1 MKKNKSLPAL
11 WRSGENAGVVQLP
24 RVRGRTWVAIK
35 QVRILSG
42 QVNLEV
48 IMKNKIGW
56 CNLTFNPVWGC
67 NNHCEYCYAR
77 TFSKRFWKRM
87 FKIEMQHY
95 YKKHPTWA
103 WTGDQYTGIINNFK
117 PTFLESQFDK
127 KFPKKPQRIFVG
139 SMSEIYYWKDEWIEM
154 VIEKVK
160 QYPQHTF
167 QFLTKFPEVY
177 LRYYFP
183 KNCWLGITIVGDIDK
198 IEFQKFK
205 ISNPN
210 NLKFICFEP
219 LIKNVSINL
228 DFIDWIILGSETGNR
243 KGKIILKKEWI
254 EDFVTC
260 YKDNDIPIYLKD
272 SLKDIYPAE
281 IKEFPI

>member
-1 MKKNKSLPAL
+1 
-11 WRSGENAGVVQLP
+11 
-24 RVRGRTWVAIK
+24 
-35 QVRILSG
+35 
-42 QVNLEV
+42 
-48 IMKNKIGW
+48 MKNKIGW

-67 NNHCEYCYAR
+67 RNKCEYCYAR
-77 TFSKRFWKRM
+77 IFANRFGEKMAWR
-87 FKIEMQHY
+87 EM
-95 YKKHPTWA
+95 
-103 WTGDQYTGIINNFK
+103 NFK
-117 PTFLESQFDK
+117 YKNYFMGNNIDEYWETKLNLKEFKLTFLEHKFDK
-127 KFPKKPQRIFVG
+127 KFPKKPQKIFVG
-139 SMSEIYYWKDEWIEM
+139 SMSEIAHWERRWIE
-154 VIEKVK
+154 VVLGRILCHPE
-160 QYPQHTF
+160 HTF
-167 QFLTKFPEVY
+167 QFLTKYPDIY
-177 LRYYFP
+177 LRYDFP

-228 DFIDWIILGSETGNR
+228 DFIDWVILGSETGNR
-243 KGKIILKKEWI
+243 KGKIIPKKEWI
-254 EDFVTC
+254 KDFVTC